1 MKKTF
6 KVTVEL
12 NMNASNK
19 VEILVRTNNE
29 RNAAK
34 LATKEAIKKH
44 KARFTIVKFI
54 EEIK

>member
-1 MKKTF
+1 
-6 KVTVEL
+6 
-12 NMNASNK
+12 MNASNE
-19 VEILVRTNNE
+19 VDILVRTNNE

-54 EEIK
+54 EEI